1 MKRLLLLPLLFLALA
16 PAAAR
21 ADELSDWQPVVQ
33 ELFAAVK
40 ARNSGEEWNLPKMR
54 ARYEKIVHDLKAYQ
68 AAYPHPQHGDDLTD
82 LITAMQRN
90 ADLLTWE
97 QAGQSPQDPHGMA
110 ALTAQLKARFQM
122 AQAAEAAGRW
132 KEARDTY
139 QACCTYWSMV
149 AEMHPGW
156 HPAFVAQQVRTCLDH
171 YSAAFQKIWWEDN
184 PYFDHKFHTPL
195 SV

>member
-54 ARYEKIVHDLKAYQ
+54 ARYEKIVRDLKAYQ

-97 QAGQSPQDPHGMA
+97 QAGVKSAGSARHGRADGA
-110 ALTAQLKARFQM
+110 AQ
-122 AQAAEAAGRW
+122 G
-132 KEARDTY
+132 
-139 QACCTYWSMV
+139 
-149 AEMHPGW
+149 
-156 HPAFVAQQVRTCLDH
+156 
-171 YSAAFQKIWWEDN
+171 
-184 PYFDHKFHTPL
+184 PL
-195 SV
+195 SNGASRRGGGTLEGGEGHLSGLLHLLEHGR